1 MKKITMYTHNSMYK
15 HVIEWTSFPKA
26 YISVKKKKV
35 EKQSMTIYIMQD
47 KEYI

>member
-1 MKKITMYTHNSMYK
+1 MNQ
-15 HVIEWTSFPKA
+15 A
-26 YISVKKKKV
+26 YISMKKKKV